1 VSPAIADADFL
12 ALRTYLRQTAG
23 LEFDNSRR
31 VSLAH
36 VMAERLRVS
45 GAADVAAYLA
55 LLDRPAGAAERQL
68 LLDGV
73 TIQETFFHR
82 ARPQIDALR
91 DHLLPD
97 VLRRASREG
106 RKVTVWS
113 AGCSTGEEAYTLAM
127 LALEAAERMPEPPP
141 VRVVGTDVSTAA
153 LEVARAARYS
163 GRSIDLAEPGAV
175 VRWLRADGEGTY
187 VVRDQVR
194 ELVEFAHH
202 NLVTDSVPFAA
213 GTVDLVVCRNVTI
226 YFSRETTRAL
236 VERFRDALVPEGWLL
251 MGPAETLWQLTDA
264 FTLVPAGEAF
274 AYRPMGAVVRQP
286 APVAGPATASVR
298 GGPRLAS
305 RPAAAALLR
314 TIGRTV
320 APRLTPPV
328 ERRLAPEAPALLAS
342 AFAALDAADY
352 AAAARLAEQAV
363 AVDPLLTE
371 AYIVCGE
378 ARAAMGQDAEALQPL
393 GRAVYLDQRAGHAWF
408 LLAGSLARTGDR
420 FGASRAYRAA
430 ADGLLHAPADAV
442 RRLLDGAPVEQL
454 VQLCRR
460 LADDLDG
467 PVEEAQ
473 ALRRGA

>member
-1 VSPAIADADFL
+1 MADADYL

-23 LEFDNSRR
+23 LEFDESRR
-31 VSLAH
+31 VSLGH
-36 VMAERLRVS
+36 VMAERLRAS
-45 GAADVAAYLA
+45 GHPDLRTYLA
-55 LLDRPAGAAERQL
+55 MLDRPAGAAERQL

-91 DHLLPD
+91 NHLLPD
-97 VLRRASREG
+97 VLRRAAREG
-106 RKVTVWS
+106 RKVTIWS
-113 AGCSTGEEAYTLAM
+113 AGCSTGEEVYTLAM
-127 LALEAAERMPEPPP
+127 LVLEAAERMSDPPP

-153 LEVARAARYS
+153 LETARTARYG

-175 VRWLRADGEGTY
+175 ARWLRPSGDGTY
-187 VVRDQVR
+187 VVRDEVR
-194 ELVEFAHH
+194 ALVEFAHH
-202 NLVTDSVPFAA
+202 NLVTDAVPFAA

-264 FTLVPAGEAF
+264 FTLVPTGEAF
-274 AYRPMGAVVRQP
+274 AYRPMVTSARASTPTSVPSAR
-286 APVAGPATASVR
+286 VA
-298 GGPRLAS
+298 PRLAAA

-314 TIGRTV
+314 TIGRTSPRPV
-320 APRLTPPV
+320 TAPA
-328 ERRLAPEAPALLAS
+328 ERRTAPDAPAMLELARH
-342 AFAALDAADY
+342 ALDHADY
-352 AAAARLAEQAV
+352 RKAASLAESAA
-363 AVDPLLTE
+363 AVDPLMTE
-371 AYIVCGE
+371 AYVVCGE

-408 LLAGSLARTGDR
+408 LLAGALARTGDR
-420 FGASRAYRAA
+420 PGASRAYRAA
-430 ADGLLHAPADAV
+430 ADGLGQAPADAV
-442 RRLLDGAPVEQL
+442 RRLLDGAPVDQL

-460 LADDLDG
+460 LADDLEG
-467 PVEEAQ
+467 PVEGAA